1 MIAAPGQRPILW
13 VDHVSR
19 ILGGAE
25 VNLVEL
31 LAEARTHPPWK
42 SIVACDP
49 AGRLHDTLQTAG
61 IETRP
66 YGFDQALGTL
76 RVVGTRFPLAGALR
90 SLRHLFRARRALRQ
104 VVAELRPR
112 LVVSCTNKDH
122 FAAWPACHHE
132 RLPSIWW
139 VNDVVSP
146 DFFPWPA
153 RRAFRHQAQ
162 RGASRLVVVS
172 EFARRALLAEGL
184 PPEQVVTIHN
194 GIPLERYQPRD
205 RGTLRRMLNLPESA
219 LLIGVLG
226 RFTPWKGQELFVRL
240 AEAWCRQ
247 SAVGHFALIGHAFN
261 EDQPFELHLRDLVRQ
276 HGLRE
281 RVHFIPF
288 QRDVSAALAD
298 LDLLVHTSLKP
309 EPFGRV
315 IIEAMAAGVAV
326 LAARDGGVPEIIQHW
341 RNGLLA
347 TPGQLADYLPLLKT
361 ILEDPPL
368 RARLAAEGRQ
378 SVVDRF
384 SLNRVQAEFDALFR
398 AAAPLP

>member
-1 MIAAPGQRPILW
+1 MNDAPGQRPVLW

-31 LAEARTHPPWK
+31 LAEAGPRGPWQ

-49 AGRLHDTLQTAG
+49 AGRLHDTLQAAG

-90 SLRHLFRARRALRQ
+90 SLRHLFRARRALHQ
-104 VVAELRPR
+104 IVAEVRPR

-122 FAAWPACHHE
+122 FAAWPAC
-132 RLPSIWW
+132 RGAGLPSIWW
-139 VNDVVSP
+139 VNDVVSS

-153 RRAFRHQAQ
+153 RRAFLHQAR

-172 EFARRALLAEGL
+172 EYARRALLTEGL
-184 PPEQVVTIHN
+184 PAEQVVTIHN
-194 GIPLERYQPRD
+194 GIPVERYQPRE

-219 LLIGVLG
+219 LLVGVLG
-226 RFTPWKGQELFVRL
+226 RFTPWKGQDLFVRL

-247 SAVGHFALIGHAFN
+247 SAAGHFALIGHAFN
-261 EDQPFELHLRDLVRQ
+261 EDQPFEQHLRELVRQ
-276 HGLRE
+276 QGLRD

-288 QRDVSAALAD
+288 QRDVTAALAD
-298 LDLLVHTSLKP
+298 LNLLLHTSLKP

-315 IIEAMAAGVAV
+315 LIEAMAAGVAV

-347 TPGQLADYLPLLKT
+347 APGQLTDYLPLLKT
-361 ILEDPPL
+361 ILEDAPL

-384 SLNRVQAEFDALFR
+384 SLKRVQAEFDALFQTVD
-398 AAAPLP
+398 PL